1 MSTKSKKEEV
11 DANKDEIVKGE
22 TSSKKC
28 QEFEGAASGE
38 EIDANKD
45 GLVEKDANSKKCQEF
60 EDKASGE
67 IKESPERKST
77 EKGREYKRELLDTKR
92 KKCSSNLRKQLDK
105 IKELLDCDQP
115 AWVSLQLAR
124 DNLDKIKEEFND
136 AHREFHEFL
145 DSEEERESS
154 YRWFDL
160 QDRESMDTRI
170 KLVDTIYSEERKV
183 EKSKPKSA
191 LSDESRTTKR
201 SKQSNTSR
209 ASARSRR
216 IEAAA
221 GKAKLE
227 VEKQFLEQEHE
238 MRKLQLLKE
247 ISVAEAEENAMKR
260 ILNEDNDD
268 HKTDSHTNRKPPI
281 DTVKE
286 DDCKDNL
293 SGDKFTYQEKGKQP
307 IMMNPYSLPFL
318 TKLDPSQVEPSTS
331 AELQPNIKIRQ
342 SEETNSLNESTIKEL
357 IKLQE
362 RQTELSAAI
371 ANQQR
376 INSLPVQE
384 PPVFSGNVM
393 EYPTFIQAFETI
405 IESKVEAS

>member
-1 MSTKSKKEEV
+1 MQIKMKLSK
-11 DANKDEIVKGE
+11 
-22 TSSKKC
+22 
-28 QEFEGAASGE
+28 
-38 EIDANKD
+38 
-45 GLVEKDANSKKCQEF
+45 EKQARKNARNSKTRRP
-60 EDKASGE
+60 ARLRNR
-67 IKESPERKST
+67 ERKST
-77 EKGREYKRELLDTKR
+77 EKEREYKRELLDTKR

-115 AWVSLQLAR
+115 AWVSLQLAC

-136 AHREFHEFL
+136 AHREFHKFL

-170 KLVDTIYSEERKV
+170 KLVDKIYSEERKV
-183 EKSKPKSA
+183 EKSKPKCA

-221 GKAKLE
+221 RKAKLE

-238 MRKLQLLKE
+238 MRKLPLLKE

-268 HKTDSHTNRKPPI
+268 HKTDSHANRKPPI

-307 IMMNPYSLPFL
+307 IMMNPYSPPFL

-331 AELQPNIKIRQ
+331 AELQRNIKIRQ

-362 RQTELSAAI
+362 RQTELSAVI

-376 INSLPVQE
+376 IHCLYRNRLFSVGTLWSILPSYKRSKPSL
-384 PPVFSGNVM
+384 
-393 EYPTFIQAFETI
+393 
-405 IESKVEAS
+405 KVR